1 MKRSRPVPSDVVA
14 GALLLDEVLRWS
26 WRERLS
32 RSPSL
37 TRAPRNSARHRR
49 ATGTWN
55 EFTNSRSPFHANDG
69 SDCTGLA
76 PPRHVPKMRGRR
88 GSPASEKGARK
99 PTRWTASKRCKMTV
113 HRIGITGVFP
123 PAWQAAA
130 LRTAPLLL
138 WKHHLRDP
146 QFYFLSRWWSRGWA
160 SGLGETT
167 QPQTWDWTPGGTS
180 SLEQPA
186 WQTREDTR
194 RPSLQSFIS
203 LTPIISVSPTD
214 KAVRSNGVAWKLP
227 CREKKI
233 FLPL

>member
-1 MKRSRPVPSDVVA
+1 MMGQTAQDWLLPATFPKWEDGVGVQLPKREQENPPGELHPKDA
-14 GALLLDEVLRWS
+14 KWL
-26 WRERLS
+26 
-32 RSPSL
+32 
-37 TRAPRNSARHRR
+37 
-49 ATGTWN
+49 
-55 EFTNSRSPFHANDG
+55 
-69 SDCTGLA
+69 CTGLA
-76 PPRHVPKMRGRR
+76 
-88 GSPASEKGARK
+88 
-99 PTRWTASKRCKMTV
+99 
-113 HRIGITGVFP
+113 VFP

-214 KAVRSNGVAWKLP
+214 QAVRSNGVAWKLP

-233 FLPL
+233 FFPLKKKIFLLSAHWHRGKRKWLQLKYERTLYN